1 MTREGRRTPIPAP
14 TQLPT
19 ADLALRPLHR
29 AGLVAGPRNGGV
41 QYARLRTAVTLYTT
55 GFQRNGL
62 PDRRRADIGSPRGVL
77 VPQYSELPSYRATDA
92 RSLSPFAFL
101 QPYLNT
107 IVNSTAEGS
116 EEANSRR
123 RKGTAPA
130 PPRVCA
136 RRERAEPPKEEN
148 EITLIFRPR
157 LLALVAS
164 CPSSLSSNYP
174 PTIPNCTTGLPKL

>member
-1 MTREGRRTPIPAP
+1 MIWSLAGLRSLIPAP

-77 VPQYSELPSYRATDA
+77 VPQYSELPSYRAI
-92 RSLSPFAFL
+92 FA
-101 QPYLNT
+101 QEC
-107 IVNSTAEGS
+107 AK
-116 EEANSRR
+116 AQADNSRSSRDFLDQRSHAHALKFGQFAQVRQRDALPYQSLPADIHGSALTIASALDRAWLLAASKR
-123 RKGTAPA
+123 RK
-130 PPRVCA
+130 
-136 RRERAEPPKEEN
+136 
-148 EITLIFRPR
+148 
-157 LLALVAS
+157 S
-164 CPSSLSSNYP
+164 CSP
-174 PTIPNCTTGLPKL
+174 